1 MLANIKP
8 GKPARIP
15 GAIAT
20 PYVLELMEAKRRDQP
35 LEPVMTRI
43 MEELGFDSFM
53 YGMSADPTP
62 NRRDTRAFVWT
73 TLPLQWVRRYGE
85 KGYLE
90 IDPRIT
96 ETYNRNVPFIWDA
109 SDYRDDPRCA
119 AFFEDAARFGV
130 CSGVSIS
137 FRDPDHGRI
146 LCAFNS
152 RITPMS
158 AERRAFI
165 ARQLG
170 ELMLFATSFHD
181 FFMAHFIDNEQSL
194 MVRVAPLSKREH
206 QCLQLAANGMTS
218 TDIGSKLGI
227 TARTANYHF
236 SNLIQK
242 LGVLNRKEAIAVG
255 ITKGWVR
262 VHSSSL
268 QSGYKPVRRKRYDA
282 K

>member
-8 GKPARIP
+8 GKPARIA
-15 GAIAT
+15 GAITT
-20 PYVLELMEAKRRDQP
+20 PYVLELIEAKRRNEP
-35 LEPVMTRI
+35 LEPIMSRI
-43 MEELGFDSFM
+43 MRELGFESFM
-53 YGMSADPTP
+53 YGMSANAAPHRKDE
-62 NRRDTRAFVWT
+62 RAFVWT
-73 TLPLQWVRRYGE
+73 TLPMQWVRRYGE
-85 KGYLE
+85 KGYIE

-96 ETYNRNVPFIWDA
+96 ETYNRNVPFVWDA

-119 AFFEDAARFGV
+119 EFFRDAAEFGV

-152 RITPMS
+152 SISPVS
-158 AERRAFI
+158 PERRAQI
-165 ARQLG
+165 ARRLG

-181 FFMAHFIDNEQSL
+181 FFMANFIDNNRSL
-194 MVRVAPLSKREH
+194 MVRVVPLSKREH

-218 TDIGSKLGI
+218 NDIGSKLGI
-227 TARTANYHF
+227 TERTANYHF

-255 ITKGWVR
+255 IARGCVR
-262 VHSSSL
+262 DEGSSL
-268 QSGYKPVRRKRYDA
+268 RSGYRPVRRRRYG
-282 K
+282 